1 MEAVALI
8 LIAGA
13 LFCHSWS
20 ILGLYPDGRTMGVY
34 MGAFGVA
41 ALIAITFDPMLL
53 IGGDVEA
60 LTDAGGFSGDRAY
73 SLASGLA
80 EITMMKLLIV
90 VWAAYAVGVAAQS
103 LWDYDERAI
112 GFYCAVP
119 AAVSVVALFFFG
131 GNLFAPY
138 GNAVTITLSGAAL
151 ILSMLAGVLF
161 FYLAV
166 PFVVLRLVA
175 GWSTLVGSIA
185 VMLLGL
191 AIASTIVEVDL
202 ISKAL

>member
-34 MGAFGVA
+34 MGALGVA

-60 LTDAGGFSGDRAY
+60 LTDAGGFPGDKAY

-80 EITMMKLLIV
+80 EITVMKMLIV
-90 VWAAYAVGVAAQS
+90 VWAAYAIGVAAQG

-112 GFYCAVP
+112 GFYCAIP
-119 AAVSVVALFFFG
+119 AAVSLAALFFFG
-131 GNLFAPY
+131 GNLFDPY
-138 GNAVTITLSGAAL
+138 GNAVTITLSAAAL
-151 ILSMLAGVLF
+151 ILSLLAGVLF

-191 AIASTIVEVDL
+191 AIASTIIEVDL
-202 ISKAL
+202 VTKAL

>member
-60 LTDAGGFSGDRAY
+60 LTDAGGFSGD
-73 SLASGLA
+73 
-80 EITMMKLLIV
+80 
-90 VWAAYAVGVAAQS
+90 
-103 LWDYDERAI
+103 
-112 GFYCAVP
+112 
-119 AAVSVVALFFFG
+119 
-131 GNLFAPY
+131 
-138 GNAVTITLSGAAL
+138 
-151 ILSMLAGVLF
+151 
-161 FYLAV
+161 
-166 PFVVLRLVA
+166 
-175 GWSTLVGSIA
+175 
-185 VMLLGL
+185 
-191 AIASTIVEVDL
+191 
-202 ISKAL
+202 